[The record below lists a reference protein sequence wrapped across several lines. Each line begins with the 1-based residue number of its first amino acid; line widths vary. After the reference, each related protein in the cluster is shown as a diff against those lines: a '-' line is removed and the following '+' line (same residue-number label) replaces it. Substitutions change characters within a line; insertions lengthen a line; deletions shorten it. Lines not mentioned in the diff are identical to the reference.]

1 MAITKELIIVMELN
15 LNGKTAIVT
24 GGSRG
29 VGRAI
34 TLALAQEG
42 AHVVV
47 NYNNSQSA
55 AEETVNQIKQTGG
68 SAIAVQANLDNPDE
82 CRKLIEA
89 AKASFGDVDI
99 LVNNAGI
106 WPKNWVKDISLE
118 EWNHTMQVNLTSV
131 FLTCQTF
138 VQMLSEE
145 NKKGKILNITSQ
157 AAFHGSTTGHSHY
170 AASKAGVVSFTVSLA
185 REVAGQGIN
194 VNALALGI
202 VETDMI
208 GDALQKNKDYY
219 VNRIPLGRVAQP
231 NEIADIATFLVSEK
245 ANYITGA
252 TLDATGG
259 MLMR

>member
-1 MAITKELIIVMELN
+1 MIIKMELN

-68 SAIAVQANLDNPDE
+68 SAIAVQANLDNPEE

-89 AKASFGDVDI
+89 AKESFGDVDI

-145 NKKGKILNITSQ
+145 KRKGKILNITSQ